1 MSLLEIYLDPKPDD
15 GNVFVKSCFTKY
27 FEYLRSVESRLPT
40 SARQF
45 AMAPWHYDQQNHR
58 CPHDS
63 WLEALT
69 ISEPSSGVRC
79 EIRSINILIRLLGA
93 YHDGYLEL
101 RYENVRHYSMA
112 GNALERTLHGIS
124 GHGDWLIDEITV
136 ADSGSVVHEIL
147 FRRGYRWKIESEEI
161 LADWQGS

>member
-1 MSLLEIYLDPKPDD
+1 
-15 GNVFVKSCFTKY
+15 
-27 FEYLRSVESRLPT
+27 
-40 SARQF
+40 
-45 AMAPWHYDQQNHR
+45 
-58 CPHDS
+58 
-63 WLEALT
+63 LEALT

-101 RYENVRHYSMA
+101 RYENVRNFSVA
-112 GNALERTLHGIS
+112 GERTLHGIS
-124 GHGDWLIDEITV
+124 GHGDCLIDEITV